1 MTMPRLD
8 RRSALGLGLALPAA
22 AAALGSPRLA
32 AAQASPAAA
41 AQQGAG
47 FYRFRV
53 GDLRC
58 AVVSD
63 GIFASEGPIGA
74 TFATNA
80 APDAVEAALAER
92 FLPANR
98 ATLHFNG
105 VFIDTGRNK
114 VLIDAG
120 SGSSFGPTAGM
131 LPANLRAAG
140 VEPGEV
146 DTLIISHAHLDHLFG
161 VLGADGRQVFP
172 NARVLISE
180 TEHAF
185 WTGPADLSKVG
196 LPAEMKQAFVEGAR
210 KHLAAVKDRTELVQP
225 EREIVPG
232 ITALATPGHT
242 PGHLSFILDSGG
254 KQLFLT
260 YDVVHHH
267 ALALPHPEWKVGF
280 DTDPDV
286 AVETRK
292 RTLDRVAADRMPALA
307 YHFPFPGLGHV
318 ARHGT
323 GSYRWE
329 PVVWAWDP
337 EAQVG

>member
-1 MTMPRLD
+1 LQERCLW
-8 RRSALGLGLALPAA
+8 PA
-22 AAALGSPRLA
+22 SPRPR
-32 AAQASPAAA
+32 SPRRRLRAP
-41 AQQGAG
+41 G

-63 GIFASEGPIGA
+63 GFFASEGPVGA

-80 APDAVEAALAER
+80 PPDAVAATLAER
-92 FLPANR
+92 FAPADR
-98 ATLHFNG
+98 ALLHFNA
-105 VFIDTGRNK
+105 VFVDTGRNK
-114 VLIDAG
+114 ILIDAG
-120 SGSSFGPTAGM
+120 SGASFGPTAGA
-131 LPANLRAAG
+131 LPSNLRAAG
-140 VEPGEV
+140 VDPGEI

-161 VLGADGRQVFP
+161 VLGPDGRPVFP

-180 TEHAF
+180 AEHAF
-185 WTGPADLSKVG
+185 WTGPADLSKSP
-196 LPAEMKQAFVEGAR
+196 LPPETKQAFIDGTR
-210 KHLAAVKDRTELVQP
+210 KHLAGVKDRLELVQP
-225 EREIVPG
+225 ERELVTG
-232 ITALATPGHT
+232 VTAIATPGHT
-242 PGHLSFILDSGG
+242 PGHLSFVLSSGDR
-254 KQLFLT
+254 QLFLT

-318 ARHGT
+318 ARRGS
-323 GSYRWE
+323 GSYGWE

-337 EAQVG
+337 DAQLG